1 MTIEIHG
8 VFEGGGIRGLALAGA
23 AAAVMDSGYSF
34 DRVAGTSAGA
44 LVASLI
50 AAGYTAQE
58 IRDGVEHVIWPR
70 LLDHT
75 PGAGIPMVGRHVAF
89 LRFLGIYR
97 GAELERVWRDLL
109 STKGVKYF
117 GDLPEGKLKMIS
129 VDLTHERGVVIP
141 DGLTEYGIDPKA
153 FSIAHAVRMSSAVPF
168 IFQPVKLRHRR
179 TGHVSLMADG
189 ALGSKFPVE
198 LVSQLGDRPVF
209 GFRPVD
215 VSPGH
220 AHNDI
225 RGPASLAAAVMKT
238 GMSARETLPRGRFT
252 RVLQILVPTER
263 ESMDFNVSP
272 AQALGMFDRGYEA
285 GMTAIEEAR
294 RDSWQL
300 PEV

>member
-1 MTIEIHG
+1 MTEIHG

-23 AAAVMDSGYSF
+23 ASAVMDEGYTF

-50 AAGYTAQE
+50 AAGYTAAE
-58 IRDGVEHVIWPR
+58 FREAVADTIWPR

-75 PGAGIPMVGRHVAF
+75 PGAGLPVLGRHIAF
-89 LRFLGIYR
+89 LRFHGIYR

-109 STKGVKYF
+109 ARKGVKYF
-117 GDLPEGKLKMIS
+117 GDLPEGKLRMIS
-129 VDLTHERGVVIP
+129 VDLTHETGVVLP
-141 DGLTEYGIDPKA
+141 DGLADYGVDPMA

-179 TGHVSLMADG
+179 TGHVSLLADG

-198 LVSQLGDRPVF
+198 LVSQLGDHPVF

-215 VSPGH
+215 VSPDH

-252 RVLQILVPTER
+252 QVTQILVPTER
-263 ESMDFNVSP
+263 QSMDFDLT
-272 AQALGMFDRGYEA
+272 ARQAVGMFDRGYEA
-285 GMTAIEEAR
+285 GMAALDELKKTGAKTG
-294 RDSWQL
+294 DG
-300 PEV
+300 